1 MAYSNPANIF
11 PPFPHLTI
19 YSFFL
24 AAIAPRFPIRDSR
37 TSLVFCGSERL
48 GNAIAIGEVE
58 PPERMSDGF
67 WRSDLRNGEP
77 TLL

>member
-24 AAIAPRFPIRDSR
+24 ASIAPRFPIREARECLFYAAPSN
-37 TSLVFCGSERL
+37 FFSE
-48 GNAIAIGEVE
+48 
-58 PPERMSDGF
+58 M
-67 WRSDLRNGEP
+67 
-77 TLL
+77 TLLEFARQERFFADSGVPLAQW